1 MRNLARILRCVQLSV
16 REEMLS
22 KLVLFDCYTRGED
35 DGDRSR
41 LLRYFA
47 SYLVRCTSIPGHGE
61 R

>member
-1 MRNLARILRCVQLSV
+1 
-16 REEMLS
+16 MLS